1 MGKIRIIFTSD
12 DFKTNNWGKEL
23 EKSEF
28 EIILNPTDRLKYLN
42 TILRFAR
49 PLIRQYLLKEKIH
62 VFIFRYLN
70 DSKHLRVSLEF
81 LLRDMLTIIL
91 CKLLNVRMIWLLH
104 NIDRETIEHFPR
116 ITRLRR
122 ALINRFTRNV
132 LVTDPL
138 LIDYAV
144 QYGIERERVDWICF
158 GRPDYGTPDLR
169 NIHLYQQISDF
180 KNTLKSRGLGNIITG
195 LCVSAK
201 ADKKAHYL
209 HAESI
214 VGLCGDQGDICVI
227 LVLIG
232 DFPEGRE
239 FVEAKKRAMESPW
252 ILLIEETFPVN
263 ESYIADQIDFFYRS
277 MTDWSVA
284 YSLYVASDQKK
295 PVITH
300 RQGALSDI
308 VEKESIGY
316 VIDDNKTDIPAYIAG
331 SLGTWDHQPAATF
344 LKKRSWETG
353 ANRLMAAILKTGL
366 KHF

>member
-1 MGKIRIIFTSD
+1 LGKIRIIFTSD
-12 DFKTNNWGKEL
+12 DFKTRHWGKEL
-23 EKSEF
+23 EKF
-28 EIILNPTDRLKYLN
+28 GCEIILNPTDRLTYLN

-49 PLIRQYLLKEKIH
+49 PLIRQYLLRKKID

-81 LLRDMLTIIL
+81 LLRDILTIIL
-91 CKLLNVRMIWLLH
+91 CKLINVRMIWLLH
-104 NIDRETIEHFPR
+104 NIDKETIEHFPG
-116 ITRLRR
+116 ITKIRR
-122 ALINRFTRNV
+122 ALVKLASSRV

-144 QYGIERERVDWICF
+144 QYGIKRERVDWICF
-158 GRPDYGTPDLR
+158 GRPVYGSPDLR
-169 NIHLYQQISDF
+169 NIRLHQQISDF
-180 KNTLKSRGLGNIITG
+180 KNTLRSRGMKNIITG

-209 HAESI
+209 HADTI
-214 VGLCGDQGDICVI
+214 VGRCSHQGETCVI

-232 DFPEGRE
+232 DFPEGGD
-239 FVEAKKRAMESPW
+239 FADAKKRAMESPW

-300 RQGALSDI
+300 RHGALSDI

-316 VIDDNKTDIPAYIAG
+316 VIDDSETDIPAYIAR
-331 SLGTWDHQPAATF
+331 SLSTWDHQPAF
-344 LKKRSWETG
+344 LDIRSWETG
-353 ANRLMAAILKTGL
+353 AQRLNSTILKTGV
-366 KHF
+366 KQF

>member
-1 MGKIRIIFTSD
+1 LDKIRILFTSD
-12 DFKTNNWGKEL
+12 DFKTLHWGKEL
-23 EKSEF
+23 EKSGC
-28 EIILNPTDRLKYLN
+28 EIILNPTDRLRYLN

-49 PLIRQYLLKEKIH
+49 PLIRQYRLRKKIH

-70 DSKHLRVSLEF
+70 DSNHLRVSIEF
-81 LLRDMLTIIL
+81 LLRDLLTIVV

-104 NIDRETIEHFPR
+104 NIDRETIEHFPG
-116 ITRLRR
+116 ITKMRR
-122 ALINRFTRNV
+122 ALINLVASRV

-144 QYGIERERVDWICF
+144 QYGIERGRVDWICF
-158 GRPDYGTPDLR
+158 GRPVYSTPDPR
-169 NIHLYQQISDF
+169 NLLLHQQISDF
-180 KNTLKSRGLGNIITG
+180 KNTLRSRGIKNIVTG

-209 HAESI
+209 HAGSI
-214 VGLCGDQGDICVI
+214 VGMCGDQDDSCVI

-232 DFPEGRE
+232 IFPENAE
-239 FVEAKKRAMESPW
+239 FTEAKKRAMESPW
-252 ILLIEETFPVN
+252 ILLIEESFPVN

-284 YSLYVASDQKK
+284 YSLYVASEQNK

-308 VEKESIGY
+308 VEKEQIGY
-316 VIDDNKTDIPAYIAG
+316 VIEDDETDIPGFITVSAG
-331 SLGTWDHQPAATF
+331 SWDHQAAGTF
-344 LKKRSWETG
+344 LKTRSWETG
-353 ANRLMAAILKTGL
+353 ARRLINTIRKTGL
-366 KHF
+366 KPQ